1 MRKGVGIGAIKNKQE
16 TNQIIKNTIGSDL
29 NNFQMQ
35 AMKDKMEFF
44 KKSLEEFAKN
54 YKSQINKDPELR
66 HHFHQM
72 CIKIGVDPLASHK
85 GFWSELLGVGD
96 FYYELS
102 IQIIQECIK
111 TRNQNGGFMEL
122 NELLTR
128 IKRGGKTISK
138 DDIIQ
143 SIKTMKPLGNGF
155 SIIKIGEK
163 EFIQSVP
170 FEMSNDHLQIC
181 SIASNKGYVT
191 ISELE
196 EKLKWSEDRIK
207 NTLDLLLLESIV
219 WIDNQGEKIT
229 YYFPGLIDQ
238 SGSSK

>member
-1 MRKGVGIGAIKNKQE
+1 MGIGAIKSKQE
-16 TNQIIKNTIGSDL
+16 TNQIIKNTIGNDL

-35 AMKDKMEFF
+35 AIKEKMDFF

-72 CIKIGVDPLASHK
+72 CLKIGVDPLASHK

-111 TRNQNGGFMEL
+111 TRNQNGGFMDIKEL
-122 NELLTR
+122 TIR
-128 IKRGGKTISK
+128 IQKYKQITK
-138 DDIIQ
+138 EDIIQ

-155 SIIKIGEK
+155 GIIKIGEK
-163 EFIQSVP
+163 EYIQSVP
-170 FEMSNDHLQIC
+170 FEMSNDHLQIL
-181 SIASNKGYVT
+181 SIVTKGY
-191 ISELE
+191 ILFEEIE
-196 EKLKWSEDRIK
+196 EKLKWEKDRIK
-207 NTLDLLLLESIV
+207 NTIDLLMQESII
-219 WIDNQGEKIT
+219 WIDDQDEKIR

-238 SGSSK
+238 SDGSK